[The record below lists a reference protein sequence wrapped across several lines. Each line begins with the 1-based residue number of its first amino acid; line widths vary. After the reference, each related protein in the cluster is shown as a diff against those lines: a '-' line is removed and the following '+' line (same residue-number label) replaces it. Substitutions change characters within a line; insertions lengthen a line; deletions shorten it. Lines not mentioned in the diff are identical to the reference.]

1 MIKEFKLEDE
11 YDDLHN
17 VSIGDWGYVKGGV
30 RKDNKRP
37 ECIKVILKRKC
48 DPQILEA
55 KKQSLSVLQTM
66 VAYAD
71 QNEPQINKIYRLID
85 ADKKLYVFSELV
97 TGNELQKEILIAGV
111 MSAKR
116 GLSLARGL
124 ATIMLLYWEKKLAY
138 VDLRC
143 EKIILD
149 RPESSFPGSVSFKL
163 IDNGNSI
170 PCASG
175 RMNPEEYCR
184 FCPKDTSYLPP
195 DIHSLGFSASTH
207 VYSIGVILYF
217 VLTGSL
223 PSPGK
228 LQLAD
233 RLLDIVTAMLEAD
246 PAKRPTLQDVQAVE
260 M

>member
-11 YDDLHN
+11 YNDLHN

-30 RKDNKRP
+30 RKDNKRA

-55 KKQSLSVLQTM
+55 KRQSLTVLQSM
-66 VAYAD
+66 VRSDD
-71 QNEPQINKIYRLID
+71 QNVPQINKIYQLID

-97 TGNELQKEILIAGV
+97 AGCELQKEVLIGGV
-111 MSAKR
+111 MSAQK
-116 GLSLARGL
+116 GLSLAASL
-124 ATIMLLYWEKKLAY
+124 AKIMLLYWEKKLAY

-149 RPESSFPGSVSFKL
+149 GSATADSVSFKL

-175 RMNPEEYCR
+175 SMSASEYSK
-184 FCPKDTSYLPP
+184 FCPKDTSYLPA
-195 DIHSLGFSASTH
+195 DIHTCGFSAATQ
-207 VYSIGVILYF
+207 VYSIGAILYF

-233 RLLDIVTAMLEAD
+233 RLLDVVSAMLEAD
-246 PAKRPTLQDVQAVE
+246 PAKRPSLQEVQTVE
-260 M
+260 L

>member
-30 RKDNKRP
+30 RKDNQRA

-48 DPQILEA
+48 DPGILEA
-55 KKQSLSVLQTM
+55 KRQSLGVLQTM
-66 VAYAD
+66 VEGLHQD
-71 QNEPQINKIYRLID
+71 VPQINKIYQLID

-97 TGNELQKEILIAGV
+97 KGNELQKEVLMAGV
-111 MSAKR
+111 MNAHKGLNLAK
-116 GLSLARGL
+116 GL
-124 ATIMLLYWEKKLAY
+124 AKIMLLYWEKKLAY

-149 RPESSFPGSVSFKL
+149 RSADGGSDSVSFKL

-170 PCASG
+170 PCPSGSMSAS
-175 RMNPEEYCR
+175 EYSK

-195 DIHSLGFSASTH
+195 EIHTLGFSASTH

-228 LQLAD
+228 LQLTD
-233 RLLDIVTAMLEAD
+233 RLLDIVAAMLDAD
-246 PAKRPTLQDVQAVE
+246 PSKRPKLQDVQAVE
-260 M
+260 L